1 VKAIELLS
9 NKMEN
14 IIELQKV
21 WKTYLLG
28 KIKLDVL
35 RGVSLEIK
43 KQDFALILGPSGSG
57 KSTLLNMVSC
67 LDVPTSGKVI
77 LEKKDVSKL
86 SEDELAEVRGKKI
99 GFVFQQFNLLTHLTA
114 IENVVLPTVFQGVLK
129 EEREERAKELL
140 TSVGLQ
146 KRMNHRPAEL
156 SGGERQ
162 RVAIARSLVNNP
174 EIIVADE
181 PTGNV
186 DSKTGGVIMD
196 ILKELNKKG
205 RTIIV
210 VTHDAD
216 LKRFANRVIKIK
228 DGEIDDK

>member
-1 VKAIELLS
+1 
-9 NKMEN
+9 MEK
-14 IIELQKV
+14 IIELQSV

-35 RGVSLEIK
+35 REVSLGIK

-67 LDVPTSGKVI
+67 LDVPTSGKII
-77 LEKKDVSKL
+77 LEGKDVSRF

-114 IENVVLPTVFQGVLK
+114 LENVILPTIFQGTIK
-129 EEREERAKELL
+129 GEREKRARDLL
-140 TSVGLQ
+140 VSVGLE

-186 DSKTGGVIMD
+186 DSKTGEIIMN
-196 ILKELNKKG
+196 ILKDLNKRG

-210 VTHDAD
+210 VTHDAE
-216 LKRFANRVIKIK
+216 LQRFASKVIKIK
-228 DGEIDDK
+228 DGELDDK